1 LRRVGHRN
9 LPKNGS
15 LAGSI
20 IARTVLIFVYGT
32 LRKGGVREMP
42 ALFPGAP
49 DLGFGSVHGWL
60 YDFGA
65 YPGVLLDH
73 AAGPVLGEVYD
84 VDATMLARLDEIEEY
99 FEDSPST
106 SYYFRVRCDVAMQD
120 GRTLTCQVYEFN
132 PECFK
137 DLIAIPDGDW
147 IAHAARKGPLPPER
161 WPDGD
166 PIER

>member
-1 LRRVGHRN
+1 LR
-9 LPKNGS
+9 
-15 LAGSI
+15 I
-20 IARTVLIFVYGT
+20 VLIFVYGT

-42 ALFPGAP
+42 ALFPGVP
-49 DLGFGSVHGWL
+49 DLGL
-60 YDFGA
+60 
-65 YPGVLLDH
+65 
-73 AAGPVLGEVYD
+73 LGEVYD
-84 VDATMLARLDEIEEY
+84 VDADMLARLDEIEEY
-99 FEDSPST
+99 FEDSPAT

-120 GRTLTCQVYEFN
+120 GRMLACQVYEFN
-132 PECFK
+132 PAFFK